1 MRLSKLA
8 DLGRS
13 MQKWQLKKAKG
24 RLYEVVNLALTKG
37 PQLVTIQGARAV
49 VILSEKEY
57 LGLVYG
63 APTLIDH
70 ILNAPRGEALVIDR
84 SNKLNRA
91 IDL

>member
-1 MRLSKLA
+1 MRPTKLA
-8 DLGRS
+8 ALGRS

-24 RLYEVVNLALTKG
+24 RRYEVVNLALTKE
-37 PQLVTIQGARAV
+37 PQLVTIQGAHAV

-70 ILNAPRGEALVIDR
+70 ILNSPPGEALVIDR